1 MDGFGASV
9 RSVRLTPL
17 HNPMPVHTEPAPAD
31 LMLAD
36 DEVHVWGVTL
46 DRRALDL
53 GRLAQTLSSD
63 EQARAERLLR
73 LPDRVRFVA
82 GRGLLRAI
90 LARYLGTAPERLRF
104 AYGAHGKP
112 HLAPGWE
119 AGGLCFNL
127 AHSAGLALYAVARRR
142 AVGVDVERVRADFPI
157 EETVA
162 GLLSPQEMTALS
174 SLPPAARRRA
184 CFACWCRKEAYLKAC
199 GGGLA
204 APPGAQD
211 AYETAHWR
219 SVDLEVGRGYT
230 AALVVEGDGWRVRL
244 LSLALSHM

>member
-1 MDGFGASV
+1 MSGISEVPVTCLPRIWHAPHAHHLISPDVHVMVHFPLASVGVRLPGRRIPDERPCEMDGFGASV

-17 HNPMPVHTEPAPAD
+17 HNPMQVHTEPAPAD

-46 DRRALDL
+46 DSRALDL
-53 GRLAQTLSSD
+53 GRLAQILSPD

-73 LPDRVRFVA
+73 LHDRVRFVA

-90 LARYLGTAPERLRF
+90 LARYVGTAPERLQF
-104 AYGAHGKP
+104 AYSAHGKP
-112 HLAPGWE
+112 HLAPGWD

-162 GLLSPQEMTALS
+162 GLLSPQEMAALIRCR
-174 SLPPAARRRA
+174 PRRA
-184 CFACWCRKEAYLKAC
+184 A
-199 GGGLA
+199 GLVSPAGA
-204 APPGAQD
+204 AKRP
-211 AYETAHWR
+211 T
-219 SVDLEVGRGYT
+219 
-230 AALVVEGDGWRVRL
+230 
-244 LSLALSHM
+244 